1 MNVLIINAGS
11 SSLKYQLM
19 DPETGAVTVLR
30 EHLREILIDLA
41 KVQQQSPEIFD
52 SMPLRPVRRL
62 VTTLEP
68 G

>member
-1 MNVLIINAGS
+1 
-11 SSLKYQLM
+11 M
-19 DPETGAVTVLR
+19 DGIEADDLDAAVTVLR
-30 EHLREILIDLA
+30 EHLRELLIDLA